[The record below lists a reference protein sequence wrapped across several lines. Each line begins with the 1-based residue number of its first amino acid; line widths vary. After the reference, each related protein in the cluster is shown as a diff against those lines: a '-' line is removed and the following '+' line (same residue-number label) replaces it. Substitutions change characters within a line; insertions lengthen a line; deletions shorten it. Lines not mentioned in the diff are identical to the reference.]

1 MNIIF
6 FIINHEEKNLYIYF
20 DKCSLTQKM
29 RLIKMKRR
37 NFLDKEVIDQML
49 EDTSRTIDS
58 IKQDI
63 EKTIVDY
70 TFVPGKD
77 IIETDDS
84 IIVHVDLPGIK
95 KENID
100 LTLTE
105 TKLRVKA
112 KLEEEDIE
120 RSYISPHDR
129 KAGFVRRTVRFP
141 KKVIPDEAE
150 AKYENGVLSV
160 DVPKL
165 ETKDSFT
172 VDIK

>member
-1 MNIIF
+1 
-6 FIINHEEKNLYIYF
+6 
-20 DKCSLTQKM
+20 M
-29 RLIKMKRR
+29 RLIKMKRKS
-37 NFLDKEVIDQML
+37 FLDKEVIDQML

-84 IIVHVDLPGIK
+84 VIVHVDLPGIK

-105 TKLRVKA
+105 TRLKVKA